1 MKKSYVGMCMLC
13 WLLLVQPSHA
23 ALFSTPKA
31 SSMVSYQLVAAKQG
45 QRKKISSSQA
55 ASIVKAQFGGK
66 ILKVKGT
73 SSGYRVKVLKSDGR
87 ISSVFVDGQTGR
99 IKR

>member
-1 MKKSYVGMCMLC
+1 MKKSYVAMCMIS
-13 WLLLVQPSHA
+13 WLLVAQPSYA
-23 ALFSTPKA
+23 ALFSTAKA
-31 SSMVSYQLVAAKQG
+31 NGVFSYQHVAAKQG

-55 ASIVKAQFGGK
+55 ASIVKAQYGGK

-73 SSGYRVKVLKSDGR
+73 SSGYRVKVLKGDGR